1 LAQLTRVEIEK
12 EADDHIALGLLL
24 RKNRSDPKRDAVQ
37 QVLASELTVTQKIE
51 KIREIDEKED
61 VSGVL
66 HIVRQATAQ
75 VARNKVSRINRTIK
89 RPLERIPFLAF
100 LFGEFGKVR
109 EFGRRSH
116 VLEVRLLPPGIRL
129 DRHLVDF
136 LTNEVKGSAKELSLR
151 LKPVVEHGWLY
162 LTPRQYNLIVLL
174 KRLSDRI
181 QTFDFLRLNI
191 RDSNLI
197 DRLKRIESL
206 FLMLHY
212 SPDTTETI
220 IEAVRTF
227 GEKRH
232 EEREETVRT
241 NSLVLE
247 VLAEDFALPSLYNC
261 LLGLN
266 VFRYRRFLTLPELM
280 REGLGDMVDGT
291 SFDCESSV
299 RTRIDQYV
307 ENALQSM
314 RKLHEQLLE
323 TRHLN
328 SFIVF
333 NEERKL
339 DTTLLSRLYR
349 SADSREP
356 PDFQADQDN
365 LVLFASRL
373 IHGFDLVFSS
383 LLNGQCVLG
392 EGRRTAVFSPA
403 FFEKDFTKLRTL
415 EEKLEQGPFHF
426 SSFPLDRYLQIRDDR
441 LGTIGTE
448 MEVSQLIE
456 ESVGCLVDLGKA
468 LMKILGARPP
478 QGTPGDTQEP
488 LEPTILQGKPF
499 VLPPGNLRT
508 QARSLLNGKTVS
520 EALIMAVTVCFS
532 AGILLQDDFLFRFLR
547 SETKLQAELRAQL
560 RLVETLLD
568 PESYRE
574 LSRLYA

>member
-1 LAQLTRVEIEK
+1 LAQLTRAVIEK

-37 QVLASELTVTQKIE
+37 QVLASELTVAQKIE
-51 KIREIDEKED
+51 KIKEIDEKED
-61 VSGVL
+61 VSGLL

-75 VARNKVSRINRTIK
+75 VARDKVSRINRTIK
-89 RPLERIPFLAF
+89 RPLERLPFLAF
-100 LFGEFGKVR
+100 LFGEFSKVR

-116 VLEVRLLPPGIRL
+116 VLEVSLLPPGVRL
-129 DRHLVDF
+129 DKHLIDF
-136 LTNEVKGSAKELSLR
+136 LTSEVKGSAKELSLR
-151 LKPVVEHGWLY
+151 LKPIMEHGWLY
-162 LTPRQYNLIVLL
+162 LTPRQYNLIALL

-181 QTFDFLRLNI
+181 QTFDFLRLNM

-197 DRLKRIESL
+197 DRFKRIESL

-247 VLAEDFALPSLYNC
+247 VLAEDFSLPSLYNC

-266 VFRYRRFLTLPELM
+266 VFRHRRFLTLPELM
-280 REGLGDMVDGT
+280 REGLGEMVDAK

-299 RTRIDQYV
+299 RVHIDEYV

-323 TRHLN
+323 TRRLN
-328 SFIVF
+328 SYIVF
-333 NEERKL
+333 DEERKL
-339 DTTLLSRLYR
+339 DTTLLSRLYK
-349 SADSREP
+349 SADSRDP
-356 PDFQADQDN
+356 HDFHADQDN

-403 FFEKDFTKLRTL
+403 FFEKDFAKLRTL
-415 EEKLEQGPFHF
+415 AEKLEKGPFHF
-426 SSFPLDRYLQIRDDR
+426 SSFPLNRYLQIRDDR

-468 LMKILGARPP
+468 LMKILGAQLP
-478 QGTPGDTQEP
+478 QSTTGDSQEP
-488 LEPTILQGKPF
+488 LETTILQGKPF
-499 VLPPGNLRT
+499 VLPSGNLRT
-508 QARSLLNGKTVS
+508 QVRFLNGKTVS
-520 EALIMAVTVCFS
+520 EALSIAVTVCFS

-560 RLVETLLD
+560 RLVENLLD

-574 LSRLYA
+574 LSGLYA